1 MMHKIKTVLV
11 GQKWWFCDK
20 WSRDE
25 RKFFGKNIESTNSD
39 YALFLTDPA

>member
-20 WSRDE
+20 LSRDGK
-25 RKFFGKNIESTNSD
+25 KFLGKNIKSTNSD
-39 YALFLTDPA
+39 YALFLTAPA